1 MPDYP
6 MTYSDKHGAFFG
18 RTDDHGNV
26 AVLHV
31 DDGSAATRL
40 DASVYP
46 VTYREDDNGSVI
58 VGSSELSARY
68 EHAAGI
74 VLTLADAQTLGIAIE

>member
-1 MPDYP
+1 MA
-6 MTYSDKHGAFFG
+6 YSDKHGEFFG
-18 RTDDHGNV
+18 RLDESGNV

-31 DDGSAATRL
+31 EDGLPATRL

-46 VTYREDDNGSVI
+46 VLYREDDDGNTTTRTSQ
-58 VGSSELSARY
+58 LSARY

-74 VLTLADAQTLGIAIE
+74 ILTRGDADRLGIEIEP